1 MANGNGS
8 PVKLPGFMF
17 GGGVALSN
25 TTILILG
32 ALGLGAMYLHFDRM
46 GRKYNATKII
56 AAEMD
61 PKNIESKIMGDMMA
75 NAAQVDTVL
84 NNQDRVMTM
93 IGREKSRIKELR
105 DNYRDGVIS
114 RDEYILEIRAIWTQI
129 AEELKI
135 PIKNPE
141 LIPEINKGHR
151 GGTWRKRYGMAGSRG
166 WRKQYGSTISS
177 GMPIETAPHM
187 FTHSAAGPVF
197 SDRGQFLGFH

>member
-1 MANGNGS
+1 MANGNGN

-46 GRKYNATKII
+46 GRKYNAGKII
-56 AAEMD
+56 SAEMD
-61 PKNIESKIMGDMMA
+61 PKNIEAKIESDVMA
-75 NAAQVDTVL
+75 NAAQVDSVI
-84 NNQDRVMTM
+84 NNQDRVREAV
-93 IGREKSRIKELR
+93 GRQKSRIKELR

-114 RDEYILEIRAIWTQI
+114 RDEYILEIRAIWTQV
-129 AEELKI
+129 AEELEI

-151 GGTWRKRYGMAGSRG
+151 GGTWRKRYGMIGSRG
-166 WRKQYGSTISS
+166 WKHGYGALVSDF
-177 GMPIETAPHM
+177 MPAATAPHVANHAM
-187 FTHSAAGPVF
+187 AGPVY
-197 SDRGQFLGFH
+197 SQRGQFLGFH